1 MYYKKKYF
9 IKQKIFRLQKEDRGS
24 SSSPASPAASPPALN
39 LSYRSEDD
47 KHDDISDKSESELAD
62 IEDDG
67 EEMDDNISED
77 NSIEAA
83 SGNGFPAKKQNLENG
98 AKENG
103 MAAPANTN
111 MLHFWQNI
119 QGHIQDLVK
128 TAITNAKDE
137 DESKSE
143 DSASHKDGKK
153 YSKYLISGMT
163 HLPSLL
169 SYRELSSR
177 SAIITSHITCYT
189 VSSPDSRAGSSQHN
203 DSIGAKKH

>member
-1 MYYKKKYF
+1 MYYNYF
-9 IKQKIFRLQKEDRGS
+9 IEQKIFRLQKEDRG

-83 SGNGFPAKKQNLENG
+83 SGNGFPAKKQSLESG

-103 MAAPANTN
+103 LAAAPANTN

-137 DESKSE
+137 DDSKSE

-153 YSKYLISGMT
+153 YSSI
-163 HLPSLL
+163 PS
-169 SYRELSSR
+169 
-177 SAIITSHITCYT
+177 I
-189 VSSPDSRAGSSQHN
+189 
-203 DSIGAKKH
+203 

>member
-1 MYYKKKYF
+1 MKLCSRHYTSASIVNINSQSSLSLQKKKYYRLHL
-9 IKQKIFRLQKEDRGS
+9 KQEIFRLQKEERGS

-83 SGNGFPAKKQNLENG
+83 ASGNGYQKKPSLENG
-98 AKENG
+98 GGTKENINSPG
-103 MAAPANTN
+103 ANTN

-119 QGHIQDLVK
+119 QGHIQDMVK
-128 TAITNAKDE
+128 TAITNAKDD

-143 DSASHKDGKK
+143 DSASHRGDGEK
-153 YSKYLISGMT
+153 YSKYLISCGMT
-163 HLPSLL
+163 HLPGPPP
-169 SYRELSSR
+169 
-177 SAIITSHITCYT
+177 IGTCHH
-189 VSSPDSRAGSSQHN
+189 SPQL
-203 DSIGAKKH
+203 

>member
-1 MYYKKKYF
+1 M
-9 IKQKIFRLQKEDRGS
+9 KQKLFRLQKEDRG

-39 LSYRSEDD
+39 LSYKSEDD

-83 SGNGFPAKKQNLENG
+83 ASGNGFPKKQPSLENG

-103 MAAPANTN
+103 LVAAPANTN

-119 QGHIQDLVK
+119 QGHIQDMVK
-128 TAITNAKDE
+128 TALTNAKDE

-143 DSASHKDGKK
+143 DSASHKDGEK
-153 YSKYLISGMT
+153 YSKYLISWDDTLTLTRPPIGSC
-163 HLPSLL
+163 H
-169 SYRELSSR
+169 
-177 SAIITSHITCYT
+177 
-189 VSSPDSRAGSSQHN
+189 RALQL
-203 DSIGAKKH
+203 

>member
-1 MYYKKKYF
+1 MSLSVYFIVQTEPKILRFVSKKKT
-9 IKQKIFRLQKEDRGS
+9 ISSQAKNIFRLQKEDRGS

-39 LSYRSEDD
+39 LSYRSEDE

-83 SGNGFPAKKQNLENG
+83 ANGNGFPKKQGLENG
-98 AKENG
+98 GGVKESNATG
-103 MAAPANTN
+103 GANTN

-128 TAITNAKDE
+128 TAITNAKDDE
-137 DESKSE
+137 ESKSE
-143 DSASHKDGKK
+143 DSASHRDGEKVFQVFNI
-153 YSKYLISGMT
+153 LCMT
-163 HLPSLL
+163 HFPPGIVRDL
-169 SYRELSSR
+169 
-177 SAIITSHITCYT
+177 
-189 VSSPDSRAGSSQHN
+189 
-203 DSIGAKKH
+203 

>member
-1 MYYKKKYF
+1 MKLCSRHYTSASIVNINSQSQSQFTKKNT
-9 IKQKIFRLQKEDRGS
+9 ILHLKQKIFRLQKEDRGS

-83 SGNGFPAKKQNLENG
+83 ASGNGYQKKPSLENG
-98 AKENG
+98 VGTKENISTPG
-103 MAAPANTN
+103 ANTN

-119 QGHIQDLVK
+119 QGHIQDMVK
-128 TAITNAKDE
+128 TAITSAKDD

-143 DSASHKDGKK
+143 DSASQRGDGEK
-153 YSKYLISGMT
+153 YSKYLISCGMT
-163 HLPSLL
+163 HLPG
-169 SYRELSSR
+169 RPP
-177 SAIITSHITCYT
+177 I
-189 VSSPDSRAGSSQHN
+189 GSCHHAPQL
-203 DSIGAKKH
+203 